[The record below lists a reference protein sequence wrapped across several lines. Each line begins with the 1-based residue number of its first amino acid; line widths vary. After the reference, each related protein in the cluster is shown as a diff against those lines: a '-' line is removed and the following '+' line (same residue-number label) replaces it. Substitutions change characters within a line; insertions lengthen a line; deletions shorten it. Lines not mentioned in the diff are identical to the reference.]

1 MATMD
6 REKLLSQEKLE
17 LTFKMFDKDKSGT
30 LDMEEIKCM
39 FGGIE
44 IAENVWKDILKEV
57 DENSDGKVVF

>member
-6 REKLLSQEKLE
+6 RDKLLSKEKLE
-17 LTFKMFDKDKSGT
+17 LTFKMFDKDNSGT

-57 DENSDGKVVF
+57 DENSDG

>member
-6 REKLLSQEKLE
+6 RDKLLSKEKLE
-17 LTFKMFDKDKSGT
+17 LTFKMFDKDNSGT

-39 FGGIE
+39 FGGIK

-57 DENSDGKVVF
+57 DENSDG